1 MTSRSLAGGRFRA
14 SGPSGIRNRGMRGLS
29 IVCAL
34 ALTATASAAS
44 AQDPSA
50 SGTAGSISRS
60 SGFTPDP
67 ITVSIYS
74 GGGID
79 ASQTLGGAC
88 VGMVASAPDYEF
100 TYQAGSL
107 PLTFS
112 VASDVD
118 TSLVVNGPDG
128 QWYCVDDSDGLDPV
142 LRWARPMSGTYDIWV
157 GAVGQAGSSM
167 LYITEL
173 N

>member
-1 MTSRSLAGGRFRA
+1 
-14 SGPSGIRNRGMRGLS
+14 MRTLLS
-29 IVCAL
+29 AAAL
-34 ALTATASAAS
+34 AVIIAAAGPAL
-44 AQDPSA
+44 AQNPGA

-60 SGFTPDP
+60 AGFTPDP

-79 ASQTLGGAC
+79 AAQTLGGSC
-88 VGMVASAPDYEF
+88 VGMVADAPDYEF
-100 TYQAGSL
+100 TYEAGSM

-112 VASDVD
+112 VASDED

-128 QWYCVDDSDGLDPV
+128 EWYCVDDSDGLDPV

-157 GAVGQAGSSM
+157 GAVGQAGSST